1 MKTKYILIA
10 AIFVLFLFLLTYII
24 VFHQGLSSNH
34 EEWGSFGSYIGGIG
48 GIILSCSI
56 FYYTYLIDKEHRRT
70 ENNTKILK
78 LLEVVGE
85 SLTCFQKWQ
94 ELDEDLK
101 NGDIYK
107 RGQTKEQDQ
116 KKSERDRLAI
126 KILTNYKTT
135 QVLTEHIYG
144 VFIEDI
150 DDIFFARGQFN
161 YVLNLI
167 KYNKA
172 RSS

>member
-1 MKTKYILIA
+1 MKTKNILIA
-10 AIFVLFLFLLTYII
+10 AILVLFLFLFIYVF

-56 FYYTYLIDKEHRRT
+56 FYYTYLIDKEHRRA

-85 SLTCFQKWQ
+85 SLTCIQKWQ

-107 RGQTKEQDQ
+107 RGQTKDQDL

-126 KILTNYKTT
+126 KIWTNYKTT

-144 VFIEDI
+144 ICLDDV
-150 DDIFFARGQFN
+150 DDIIMAEGQFY
-161 YVLNLI
+161 YVFKRI
-167 KYNKA
+167 KYYKA
-172 RSS
+172 KSS

>member
-1 MKTKYILIA
+1 MKTKNILIA
-10 AIFVLFLFLLTYII
+10 AILVLFLFLFIYVV

-48 GIILSCSI
+48 GIVLSCSI

-85 SLTCFQKWQ
+85 SLTCLQKWQ
-94 ELDEDLK
+94 ELDWNIE
-101 NGDIYK
+101 NGNVYDS
-107 RGQTKEQDQ
+107 GQIKDHNLM
-116 KKSERDRLAI
+116 KSERDRLSI
-126 KILTNYKTT
+126 KIWTNFKTT

-144 VFIEDI
+144 VCI
-150 DDIFFARGQFN
+150 DDVDEIYLTRGQFY

-167 KYNKA
+167 KNTKVK
-172 RSS
+172 SS

>member
-1 MKTKYILIA
+1 MKTKNILIIA
-10 AIFVLFLFLLTYII
+10 II
-24 VFHQGLSSNH
+24 VLSFFLIIYVAVFHHGLSSNH
-34 EEWGSFGSYIGGIG
+34 EEWCSFGSYIGGIG

-94 ELDEDLK
+94 ELDEDLN

-107 RGQTKEQDQ
+107 RGQKDQDQ
-116 KKSERDRLAI
+116 KKGERDRLAI
-126 KILTNYKTT
+126 KIWTNYKTT

-144 VFIEDI
+144 ICI
-150 DDIFFARGQFN
+150 DDVDNIIFTRGQFN

-167 KYNKA
+167 KDNKA
-172 RSS
+172 KSS

>member
-24 VFHQGLSSNH
+24 VFHQGFSSNH
-34 EEWGSFGSYIGGIG
+34 DEWGSFGSYIGGIG

-85 SLTCFQKWQ
+85 SLTYIQKWQ
-94 ELDEDLK
+94 ELDRDIE
-101 NGDIYK
+101 NGNVYD
-107 RGQTKEQDQ
+107 RGQIKDQ
-116 KKSERDRLAI
+116 NLMKSERDRLAI
-126 KILTNYKTT
+126 KIWTNYKTT

-144 VFIEDI
+144 ICLDDV
-150 DDIFFARGQFN
+150 DDIIKAEGQFY
-161 YVLNLI
+161 YVFKRI
-167 KYNKA
+167 RYYKA
-172 RSS
+172 KSS